1 MSKQSEFFIQN
12 KIRKESEKTKR
23 KFDDDAKWRDKVYKD
38 FDNRT
43 KTQFNPIPDMRNAL
57 KKVRESDIEMS
68 TDYLR
73 ITGNYRPMR
82 NMRTK

>member
-1 MSKQSEFFIQN
+1 MSKQSEFFIQH

-23 KFDDDAKWRDKVYKD
+23 KFDEDAKWRDKVYRD

-43 KTQFNPIPDMRNAL
+43 KTQFNPIPNMTDAL
-57 KKVRESDIEMS
+57 RKVRESEITHPE
-68 TDYLR
+68 DYLR